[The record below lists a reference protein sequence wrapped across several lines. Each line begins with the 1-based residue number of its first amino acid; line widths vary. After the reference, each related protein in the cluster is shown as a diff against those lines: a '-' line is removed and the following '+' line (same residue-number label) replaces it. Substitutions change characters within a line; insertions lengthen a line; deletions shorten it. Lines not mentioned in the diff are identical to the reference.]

1 MKQDDSLPPVPDPA
15 EVPTLPL
22 TLGGRYFDMSR
33 NTAYAAA
40 ARGDFPAD
48 VIKVGGR
55 WRVVTA
61 SLRRVLQLDEA
72 G

>member
-1 MKQDDSLPPVPDPA
+1 MKQEPLPPVPDPA

-22 TLGGRYFDMSR
+22 TLGGRYFGMSR
-33 NTAYAAA
+33 NTAYTAA
-40 ARGDFPAD
+40 ARGDFPGD

-55 WRVVTA
+55 MRVVTA